1 MPKLN
6 KILWSIGI
14 LFIVST
20 TLVFSFGILLIGAG
34 LLSVYGLY
42 RHFFPKKKRPPI
54 YHSRSQMFTFG
65 EVIDLKS
72 EVVHETIEVKRID
85 K

>member
-1 MPKLN
+1 MPKLSR
-6 KILWSIGI
+6 ILWTIVI
-14 LFIVST
+14 LCIAIST
-20 TLVFSFGILLIGAG
+20 VIFSFGILLVGAVM
-34 LLSVYGLY
+34 LSVYGLY
-42 RHFFPKKKRPPI
+42 RHYFPKKRRPPI
-54 YHSRSQMFTFG
+54 YHTRTQMYTFG